1 MSRSIKVQGEVVE
14 AVNLLG
20 GDCNPL
26 ELDLALERTLLR
38 LVDDPLLILRP
49 GRMRL
54 GDRVPVRELP
64 GGQQLALGGEPLLSE
79 PQRLAEPIS
88 RVDKPSSVSSA
99 TASRRLLDQRQL
111 LPGA

>member
-1 MSRSIKVQGEVVE
+1 MAGCSRRLGVKLQG
-14 AVNLLG
+14 ARLG
-20 GDCNPL
+20 
-26 ELDLALERTLLR
+26 
-38 LVDDPLLILRP
+38 LVDDPVQVGRP
-49 GRMRL
+49 GRVRL